1 MKTTR
6 SHAESEVVKEIKSK
20 TSLAIQIEK
29 KKQKR
34 NGRTL
39 QEELDTDDH
48 LLTPLKIDEHFA
60 EALNGNVN
68 HHCRQE

>member
-29 KKQKR
+29 KSK
-34 NGRTL
+34 G
-39 QEELDTDDH
+39 EMA
-48 LLTPLKIDEHFA
+48 EHYRKSWIQMII
-60 EALNGNVN
+60 
-68 HHCRQE
+68 C